1 MVATAPRNRAEIPAD
16 DTWDLTAIFP
26 DQSSWEAAIDGVR
39 ADLPQLAAMQ
49 GTLGDGADQLL
60 AALRLQDSIGERL
73 GRIFGWAGLR
83 KDEDNTKADSVANYD
98 RAVKLSVD
106 ASEVSSFVEPEI
118 LALPDGRVEDYLARE
133 SALAVYRH
141 ALDSLLR
148 QRPHVLSADQERL
161 LAAAGEMAMAPGEIF
176 SMLDDADLRYGT
188 INDEAGNEVT
198 LTKGGY
204 SRFMESRSRDVRKQA
219 FTRMHQ
225 AYRDH
230 RNTLAATYAA
240 SVKADAFYARVHNYG
255 SAIEAALSPHNIPV
269 EVYDN
274 LIETVTG
281 RLDVLHRYIAL
292 RKRVLGLETLGV
304 YDLYVPIVPEVEREF
319 TWEQGVETVLG
330 ALGALGDDYL
340 SVLSSGFDSRWVDV
354 YENVG
359 KSSGAYSWGVY
370 GVHPFILMNWSGRL
384 RDVFTLAHEAGHA
397 MHSHYSSHTQ
407 PYVYSRYTLFVAE
420 VASTVNELLMTDAL
434 RRQTDDRLFEAY
446 LINHA
451 LEDIRG
457 TLFRQTMFAEFER
470 WSHAH
475 VEAGGALTADLM
487 DERYAE
493 LCRTYYGPAV
503 DVDEFV
509 AAEWSRIPHYYRA
522 FYVYQYATG
531 ISAAVALAGQII
543 NEGDPARQRYRTFLS
558 GGSSRYSIDLLR
570 DAGVDM
576 ATPEPIERALD
587 AFESLL
593 DELEHLL
600 DGDGQPS

>member
-1 MVATAPRNRAEIPAD
+1 MVATAPRSRAEMPAD
-16 DTWDLTAIFP
+16 DTWDLSAIFP
-26 DQSSWEAAIDGVR
+26 DQPAWEDAIAAVR
-39 ADLPQLAAMQ
+39 ADLPRLAAMQ
-49 GTLGDGADQLL
+49 GTLGDGAAQLL
-60 AALRLQDSIGERL
+60 AALQLQDSIGERL
-73 GRIFGWAGLR
+73 GRIFSWAGLR
-83 KDEDNTKADSVANYD
+83 KDEDNANAEAVANYD

-118 LALPDGRVEDYLARE
+118 LALPDGTIDTYLTAE
-133 SALAVYRH
+133 LALATYRH

-148 QRPHVLSADQERL
+148 QRDHVLSAEQERL
-161 LAAAGEMAMAPGEIF
+161 LAAAGEMAMAPGQIF

-188 INDEAGNEVT
+188 ITDEDGNDVV
-198 LTKGGY
+198 LTKGSY
-204 SRFMESRSRDVRKQA
+204 SRFIESRTRDVRKQA
-219 FTRMHQ
+219 FSSLHQ

-255 SAIEAALSPHNIPV
+255 SSIEAALSPNNIPV

-274 LIETVTG
+274 LVETVNG
-281 RLDVLHRYIAL
+281 RLGALHRYIAL
-292 RKRVLGLETLGV
+292 RKRVLGLEKLGV
-304 YDLYVPIVPEVEREF
+304 YDLYVPIVPEVDREF
-319 TWEQGVETVLG
+319 TYEAGVETVLG

-340 SVLSSGFDSRWVDV
+340 GVLSGGFDSRWVDV

-397 MHSHYSSHTQ
+397 MHSYYSSRTQ
-407 PYVYSRYTLFVAE
+407 PYVYSHYTLFVAE

-446 LINHA
+446 LVNHA

-470 WSHAH
+470 WAH
-475 VEAGGALTADLM
+475 DLVEAGGALTPDLL
-487 DERYAE
+487 DARYAE
-493 LCRTYYGPAV
+493 LCRTYYGPDV
-503 DVDEFV
+503 EVDEYV
-509 AAEWSRIPHYYRA
+509 AAEWSRIPHFYRA

-531 ISAAVALAGQII
+531 ISAAAALARQIVE
-543 NEGDPARQRYRTFLS
+543 EGDPARQRYRTFLS

-576 ATPEPIERALD
+576 TTPEPIERALD
-587 AFESLL
+587 TFESLL
-593 DELEHLL
+593 DELERLL
-600 DGDGQPS
+600 DGAE

>member
-1 MVATAPRNRAEIPAD
+1 MVATTPRSRAEMPAD
-16 DTWDLTAIFP
+16 DTWDLSAIFP
-26 DQSSWEAAIDGVR
+26 DQAAWEAAIDGVR
-39 ADLPQLAAMQ
+39 ADLPRLAAMQ
-49 GTLGDGADQLL
+49 GTLGDGAGQLL
-60 AALRLQDSIGERL
+60 AALQLQDSLGERL
-73 GRIFGWAGLR
+73 GRIFAWAGLR
-83 KDEDNTKADSVANYD
+83 KDEDNTSAVAVANYD

-118 LALPDGRVEDYLARE
+118 LSLPDGAIETYLATE
-133 SALAVYRH
+133 PALALYRH
-141 ALDSLLR
+141 ALDNLLR
-148 QRPHVLSADQERL
+148 QRAHVLSAEQERL
-161 LAAAGEMAMAPGEIF
+161 LAAAGEMAMAPGQIF

-188 INDEAGNEVT
+188 ITDEAGNEVV

-240 SVKADAFYARVHNYG
+240 SVKADVFYARVHNYG
-255 SAIEAALSPHNIPV
+255 SAIEAALAPHNIPV

-274 LIETVTG
+274 LIETVNG
-281 RLDVLHRYIAL
+281 RLGALHRYIAL
-292 RKRVLGLETLGV
+292 RKRVLGVDKLGV
-304 YDLYVPIVPEVEREF
+304 YDLYVPIVPEVDREF
-319 TWEQGVETVLG
+319 TYEAGVETVLG
-330 ALGALGDDYL
+330 ALGTLGEDYL
-340 SVLSSGFDSRWVDV
+340 GVLSGGFDSRWVDV
-354 YENVG
+354 YENAG
-359 KSSGAYSWGVY
+359 KTSGAYSWGVY

-397 MHSHYSSHTQ
+397 MHSYYSSHTQ
-407 PYVYSRYTLFVAE
+407 PFVYSHYTLFVAE

-434 RRQTDDRLFEAY
+434 RRETDDRMFEAY

-457 TLFRQTMFAEFER
+457 TLLRQTMFAEFER

-475 VEAGGALTADLM
+475 VEAGGALTPDLM
-487 DERYAE
+487 DARYAE
-493 LCRTYYGPAV
+493 LCRTYYGPDV
-503 DVDEFV
+503 DVDDYV

-531 ISAAVALAGQII
+531 ISAAVALARQIVE
-543 NEGDPARQRYRTFLS
+543 EGEPARQRYRTFLS

-587 AFESLL
+587 TFEALL
-593 DELEHLL
+593 DELERLL
-600 DGDGQPS
+600 DDEE

>member
-1 MVATAPRNRAEIPAD
+1 MVATAPRSRAEMPAD
-16 DTWDLTAIFP
+16 DTWDLSAIFP
-26 DQSSWEAAIDGVR
+26 DQAAWEMAIAAIR
-39 ADLPQLAAMQ
+39 ADLPRLAAMQ
-49 GTLGDGADQLL
+49 GTLGDGAAQLL
-60 AALRLQDSIGERL
+60 TALQLQDSIGERL
-73 GRIFGWAGLR
+73 GRVFSWAGLR
-83 KDEDNTKADSVANYD
+83 KDEDNANAEAVANYD

-118 LALPDGRVEDYLARE
+118 LALPDGTIDAYLTAE
-133 SALAVYRH
+133 PALATYRH

-148 QRPHVLSADQERL
+148 QRDHVLSAEQERL
-161 LAAAGEMAMAPGEIF
+161 LAAAGEMAMAPGQIF

-188 INDEAGNEVT
+188 IIDEDGNEVV
-198 LTKGGY
+198 LTKGSY
-204 SRFMESRSRDVRKQA
+204 SRFIESRAREVRKQA
-219 FTRMHQ
+219 FSSLHQ

-255 SAIEAALSPHNIPV
+255 SAIEAALSPNNIPV

-274 LIETVTG
+274 LVETVNG
-281 RLDVLHRYIAL
+281 RLGVLHRYIAL
-292 RKRVLGLETLGV
+292 RKRVLGLEKLGV
-304 YDLYVPIVPEVEREF
+304 YDLYVPIVPEVDREY
-319 TWEQGVETVLG
+319 TYEAGVETVLG
-330 ALGALGDDYL
+330 ALGALGEDYL
-340 SVLSSGFDSRWVDV
+340 GVLSGGFDSRWVDV

-370 GVHPFILMNWSGRL
+370 GVHPFILMNWSDRL

-397 MHSHYSSHTQ
+397 MHSYYSSRTQ
-407 PYVYSRYTLFVAE
+407 PYVYSHYTLFVAE

-446 LINHA
+446 LVNHA

-470 WSHAH
+470 WAH
-475 VEAGGALTADLM
+475 DQVEAGGALTPDLL
-487 DERYAE
+487 DARYAE
-493 LCRTYYGPAV
+493 LCRTYYGPDV
-503 DVDEFV
+503 EVDEYV
-509 AAEWSRIPHYYRA
+509 AAEWSRIPHFYRA

-531 ISAAVALAGQII
+531 ISAAAALARQIVE
-543 NEGDPARQRYRTFLS
+543 EGEPARQRYRTFLS

-576 ATPEPIERALD
+576 TTPEPIERALD
-587 AFESLL
+587 TFESLL
-593 DELEHLL
+593 DELERLL
-600 DGDGQPS
+600 GGVE